1 VVWYDLAKFNKN
13 CGKVGNTA
21 TAIAGS
27 LSGLL
32 VVSSNHDEGAMKE
45 KIKKLFSITPLKIT
59 LFIIFIALAFYI
71 GNVSFLQFM
80 ELKALDLRMKSR
92 GKLKPGGE
100 TVIAVVDEKSLKEI
114 GRWPWPR
121 TTMAK
126 LVDTLHA
133 YGAKAVGFDIVFAEP
148 DQNSSLKTIKSL
160 TQGAKEKGVK
170 DRALYSLLAKER
182 MAADTD
188 AALAHSIKKAGN
200 VTVGYFFHLS
210 KTDVAHLS
218 EKQKAVSTESLAGS
232 RYQMV
237 QTDANLNEDMLI
249 KAYAA
254 EANLP
259 EISAAAQVS
268 GYFNAYP
275 DDDGVIR
282 WSPLITKMGDDYYHS
297 LAIGMLLQYFDW
309 PNLTVKLGQGVELIK
324 LDTIE
329 IPTDESGRMLIN
341 YLGPA
346 KTFPHY
352 SISDILY
359 KRLSPEFFKD
369 KIVLIG
375 VTATGVYDLRV
386 TPFGTV
392 YPGVE
397 IHANVI
403 DNILHR
409 NFLKHA
415 LWTKVLDLLSI
426 ICFGL
431 VMGIAVP
438 RFRAVQ
444 GIALCLGLLTVFDV
458 ANTFIFSHY
467 NIWLNL
473 IYPTLT
479 MMTIYLG
486 ITIYR
491 YVTEE
496 KEKKKIRGA
505 FQYYLTA
512 PVNNK
517 MLKAPTRLK
526 LGGDKKDLT
535 VLFSDIRG
543 FTTVSEK
550 LTPEE
555 LVHLLNEYL
564 TAMTDIVFKYDGL
577 LDKYMGDAI
586 MAVYGAPLDQ
596 PDHPLRACRTALDMI
611 EALKKLQDKWSAEGR
626 PVLNIG
632 VGINTGEMVVGNMGS
647 QMRFDYTVMGDSVNL
662 GSRLEGINK
671 EYGTNIVIS
680 EFTYEAVKDT
690 LLCRELDSVRVKGK
704 KLPVRIYELVG
715 VRADAP
721 KWEQFLAYFNDGLA
735 KYKGMQWDDAIA
747 AFRKTA
753 EIRPGDPPAEMYIGR
768 CLELKAHPPEG
779 AWDGVF
785 TMTRK

>member
-1 VVWYDLAKFNKN
+1 MN
-13 CGKVGNTA
+13 
-21 TAIAGS
+21 
-27 LSGLL
+27 
-32 VVSSNHDEGAMKE
+32 E
-45 KIKKLFSITPLKIT
+45 KIKKLFSISPLKIT
-59 LFIIFIALAFYI
+59 SFIIFVALAFYI

-92 GKLKPGGE
+92 GKLKSGGE

-121 TTMAK
+121 TTVAK
-126 LVDTLHA
+126 LVDTLKSC
-133 YGAKAVGFDIVFAEP
+133 GAKAVGFDIVFAEP

-160 TQGAKEKGVK
+160 THEAKERGIK
-170 DRALYSLLAKER
+170 DRGLYGLLAKER

-210 KTDVAHLS
+210 RADVGHLS
-218 EKQKAVSTESLAGS
+218 EKQKEISKESIAGS

-237 QTDANLNEDMLI
+237 QADANLHEDMLI
-249 KAYAA
+249 RAYAA

-275 DDDGVIR
+275 DEDGVIR
-282 WSPLITKMGDDYYHS
+282 WTPLITKMGDDYYHS

-309 PNLTVKLGQGVELIK
+309 PTLTVKLGEGVESIK

-352 SISDILY
+352 SISDILN
-359 KRLSPEFFKD
+359 KRLSPELFKD
-369 KIVLIG
+369 KIVLVG

-386 TPFGTV
+386 TPFSTV

-444 GIALCLGLLTVFDV
+444 GIVLCLGLLIVFV
-458 ANTFIFSHY
+458 VVNTFIFGHY

-512 PVNNK
+512 SVINE
-517 MLKAPTRLK
+517 MLKDPSKLK
-526 LGGDKKDLT
+526 LGGDKKNLS

-611 EALKKLQDKWSAEGR
+611 EALKKLQGKWSAEGR

-704 KLPVRIYELVG
+704 KLPVKIYELVG
-715 VRADAP
+715 VRDEAP
-721 KWEQFLAYFNDGLA
+721 KWEQFLAHFNDGLA
-735 KYKGMQWDDAIA
+735 KYKGMQWDEAVA
-747 AFRKTA
+747 AFRKA
-753 EIRPGDPPAEMYIGR
+753 LEIRPGDPPTEMYVDR
-768 CLELKAHPPEG
+768 CLELKGHPPQG
-779 AWDGVF
+779 TWDGVF